1 MGRSLIT
8 SIFLLSSFWGVAQGS
23 DLGWLKGEVR
33 DAKSGE
39 VLPFADIEVLCGPS
53 LWDGVTDFDG
63 QYTLRLPYGPFVL
76 SAGAEG
82 YYRYRT
88 TGIIEPTRMTFLNL
102 ELEPMK
108 KLE

>member
-8 SIFLLSSFWGVAQGS
+8 SIFLLSSFGAVAQGS

-33 DAKSGE
+33 DAKSGN
-39 VLPFADIEVLCGPS
+39 VLPFADIEVLCGPN
-53 LWDGVTDFDG
+53 LWDGMSDFDG
-63 QYTLRLPYGPFVL
+63 EYTLRLPYGPFVL
-76 SAGAEG
+76 SIGADG

-88 TGIIEPTRMTFLNL
+88 TGTIVPTRMTFLNV

-108 KLE
+108 KL